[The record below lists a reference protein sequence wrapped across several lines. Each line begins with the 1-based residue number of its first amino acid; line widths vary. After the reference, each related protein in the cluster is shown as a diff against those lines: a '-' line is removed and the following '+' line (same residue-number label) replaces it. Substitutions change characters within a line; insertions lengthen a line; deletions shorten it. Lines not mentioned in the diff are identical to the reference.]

1 MRAKIGLAFGTL
13 ALLLLLIAG
22 YVVSHMVSQR
32 IEADISAAMLRAAR
46 LVAFSFDR
54 EIAERQRDLQALA
67 ALLGEQQA
75 LAPSTDSAGHS
86 RLLQDFSKRYGL
98 QHMVLTDSNG
108 RVRISTDPQ
117 IQGRDVSA
125 QGWFAKGLA
134 GSYVHEVYVS
144 NAAPYLDMAEPV
156 RSAGGVTAGVLA
168 TQLREPWVDSLR
180 ERLQLV
186 APPDQYGQLEVF
198 VTTSDGRLMTS
209 HNSRG
214 AAPDATQGPAA
225 GSCNLGAAGGSMS
238 YLSCAVQSGGYKD
251 FAGLGWKVTI
261 RLPESVAFSS
271 AENLEGRIV
280 WIGILAALFFGAVG
294 WLVADRISEPI
305 TAMAKAADRIASGER
320 ELELPLAGKDETAQL
335 ARSLSSL
342 LAKLRQDE
350 AALLRTNQ
358 LLEARVA
365 ERTLELEKAVTNLQ
379 DANTDLDR
387 FASMVS
393 HDLLAPVRAMRAFS
407 ELLIMDFAETLP
419 PEAQRLL
426 KRIDQAGLDMSNL
439 VNALHALSK
448 LGQKPLQKELADM
461 TAIAQQTVQA
471 NLPAWSGKSIRIDPL
486 PHALCDPSMVRI
498 VFDNLIGNAVKYS
511 QREADPQIVVSSET
525 GNGMHTYWVTDN
537 GAGFDPQYAHR
548 LFQIFQRLHSARDYP
563 GTGVGLAIVAKIV
576 ARHGG
581 RVWAESEPGEGATF
595 YFSLPVLPTDAAVA
609 AAEPAAI
616 PPSA

>member
-13 ALLLLLIAG
+13 ALVLLLIAG

-32 IEADISAAMLRAAR
+32 IETDISAAMLRAAR
-46 LVAFSFDR
+46 LVSFTFDR

-67 ALLGEQQA
+67 ALLGEQKA
-75 LAPSTDSAGHS
+75 LESSTHGANHQK
-86 RLLQDFSKRYGL
+86 LLQDFNTRYGL
-98 QHMVLTDSNG
+98 QHLALVDRSG
-108 RVRISTDPQ
+108 KIRIATNTQ
-117 IQGRDVSA
+117 MLGRDVSDQA
-125 QGWFAKGLA
+125 WFKNGLA
-134 GSYVHEVYVS
+134 APHVS
-144 NAAPYLDMAEPV
+144 DLHNASAARYLDIAVPV
-156 RSAGGVTAGVLA
+156 PSATGSTYGVLVA
-168 TQLREPWVDSLR
+168 QLWEPWVDSLR

-186 APPDQYGQLEVF
+186 APPDQQTQLEVF
-198 VTTSDGRLMTS
+198 VTASDGRLMTS

-214 AAPDATQGPAA
+214 TPPNAAKGPAP
-225 GSCNLGAAGGSMS
+225 GSCSRGASDGGTP
-238 YLSCAVQSGGYKD
+238 YLTCAVLGSGYKD

-261 RLPESVAFSS
+261 RLPESVAFSA
-271 AENLEGRIV
+271 AESLEGRIA
-280 WIGILAALFFGAVG
+280 WIGILAAVFFGAVG
-294 WLVADRISEPI
+294 WLFADRISEPI

-320 ELELPLAGKDETAQL
+320 ELDLPLAGKDETAQL

-350 AALLRTNQ
+350 AALVRTNQ
-358 LLEARVA
+358 MLEARVA
-365 ERTLELEKAVTNLQ
+365 ERTLELEKAVANLQ

-471 NLPAWSGKSIRIDPL
+471 NLPAWNNKSITIQPL
-486 PHALCDPSMVRI
+486 PSALCDPGMVRI

-511 QREADPQIVVSSET
+511 QREAATEIVVGSET
-525 GNGMHTYWVTDN
+525 SGDMHTYWVTDN

-548 LFQIFQRLHSARDYP
+548 LFQIFQRLHSAKDYP

-576 ARHGG
+576 SRHGG
-581 RVWAESEPGEGATF
+581 RVWAESAPGEGATF
-595 YFSLPVLPTDAAVA
+595 YFSLPAGPAVL
-609 AAEPAAI
+609 ESI